1 MTTKPIPYP
10 ANTKAKGWRFELDL
24 EQVIQSDTWAL
35 ARPEARPWLLML
47 WITAWQQVPCGSMPA
62 GDDLIIARLGITP
75 KEFAKFRSVLLRGWW
90 AAEDGRLYH
99 DTIAARV
106 VDMLER
112 KSSERDRKA
121 KYRAEQEAKR
131 LAAESARNPQMSHGT
146 NTGQD
151 GDKWDNEQMSHG
163 TDDTGTG
170 TGTGTGTSISKE
182 LHGINTHT
190 ACVSPGEI
198 CKALKAIGIADVN
211 PGHAD
216 LLMLLEAGADQAE
229 FEGAARTALKSAK
242 GFAYT
247 LGIVKRSRESAAKTL
262 QNIHQG
268 AMPTQASQPNR
279 QVALE
284 QRNRKVADE
293 WAAQGATHDAE

>member
-1 MTTKPIPYP
+1 MTGIAIPYP
-10 ANTKAKGWRFELDL
+10 ADTKAKGWRFELDL
-24 EQVIQSDTWAL
+24 ERVMQSDTWAL
-35 ARPEARPWLLML
+35 ATPDVRPWLLML
-47 WITAWQQVPCGSMPA
+47 WTTAWQQNPCGSMPS
-62 GDDLIIARLGITP
+62 DDTLLAARLGMAP
-75 KEFAKFRSVLLRGWW
+75 KAFAKAKAVLLRGWW
-90 AAEDGRLYH
+90 LADDGRLYH
-99 DTIAARV
+99 DTIVERV
-106 VDMLER
+106 LDMLRQRDAER
-112 KSSERDRKA
+112 NRKAAYRTKQEADRKA
-121 KYRAEQEAKR
+121 ADSK
-131 LAAESARNPQMSHGT
+131 NVPQMSHGT
-146 NTGQD
+146 SDGQPWDSGGIDATRTSTRTRTSTG
-151 GDKWDNEQMSHG
+151 
-163 TDDTGTG
+163 
-170 TGTGTGTSISKE
+170 ISKE
-182 LHGINTHT
+182 LHGLNTHT

-216 LLMLLEAGADQAE
+216 LLMLLEAGADQSE

-268 AMPTQASQPNR
+268 AMPTQAAQPNR

-293 WAAQGATHDAE
+293 WAAQGATHEAD

>member
-1 MTTKPIPYP
+1 M
-10 ANTKAKGWRFELDL
+10 
-24 EQVIQSDTWAL
+24 QSDTWAL
-35 ARPEARPWLLML
+35 AAPDVRPWLLML
-47 WITAWQQVPCGSMPA
+47 WTTAWQQNPCGSMPS
-62 GDDLIIARLGITP
+62 DDTLLAARLGMAP
-75 KEFAKFRSVLLRGWW
+75 KAFAKAKAVLLRGWW
-90 AAEDGRLYH
+90 LADDGRLYH
-99 DTIAARV
+99 DTIVERV
-106 VDMLER
+106 LDMLR
-112 KSSERDRKA
+112 QRTAERDRKA
-121 KYRAEQEAKR
+121 AHRAKQEAERK
-131 LAAESARNPQMSHGT
+131 AAKSEEVPQMSHGT
-146 NTGQD
+146 DNGQPRD
-151 GDKWDNEQMSHG
+151 YGVSDATRTS
-163 TDDTGTG
+163 TRTS
-170 TGTGTGTSISKE
+170 TSISKE
-182 LHGINTHT
+182 LHGLNTHT

-216 LLMLLEAGADQAE
+216 LLMLLEAGADQSE

-268 AMPTQASQPNR
+268 AMPTQAAQPNR

-293 WAAQGATHDAE
+293 WAAQGATHDAD